1 MIVNSVSD
9 NMLSPVNVV
18 IPVTVTPLLSGTT
31 GSRFAYRC
39 LVVLSYRRPRSD
51 TTGSCPAD
59 RCLVVRSWLHSLAR
73 FGTSGKEL
81 HASSTY
87 TIKSQ
92 LSLSLAPSPSPSPS
106 PYPSLSPPPL
116 CSFLSLSRPPL
127 SLCCFL

>member
-92 LSLSLAPSPSPSPS
+92 LSLSLSRSLSLSLSIPLPLPSPS
-106 PYPSLSPPPL
+106 L
-116 CSFLSLSRPPL
+116 
-127 SLCCFL
+127 